1 MSEVYKMFANDWKD
15 CLDFS
20 DESLVE
26 LYNYESYGGTI
37 SPKNGFAVGKKW
49 LNLNVSMWKKDIT
62 QGFLLKRELYEDPK
76 FPHWWLDGV
85 FK

>member
-1 MSEVYKMFANDWKD
+1 MSEVYRMFANDWKD

-20 DESLVE
+20 DEALLE
-26 LYNYESYGGTI
+26 LYNYESYGGKI
-37 SPKNGFAVGKKW
+37 SPSNGFAVGKKW
-49 LNLNVSMWKKDIT
+49 LNLNVSMWKEDIEK
-62 QGFLLKRELYEDPK
+62 GLLFKRELYDDPK